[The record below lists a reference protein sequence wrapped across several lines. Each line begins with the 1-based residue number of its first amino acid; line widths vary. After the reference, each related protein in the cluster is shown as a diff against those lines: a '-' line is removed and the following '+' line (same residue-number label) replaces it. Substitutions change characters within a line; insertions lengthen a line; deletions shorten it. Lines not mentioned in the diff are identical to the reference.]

1 MKDPA
6 KGGDQEQTLWRLDC
20 PHSMANG
27 RDGKW
32 QHQMREGEQQE
43 RAMAMANGRCVS
55 SRKNG
60 RVRAHCG
67 GKKVGMRRK

>member
-1 MKDPA
+1 
-6 KGGDQEQTLWRLDC
+6 
-20 PHSMANG
+20 MANG

-32 QHQMREGEQQE
+32 EHQMREGEQQE

-60 RVRAHCG
+60 RVRVLFLVFCSFVTVQCS
-67 GKKVGMRRK
+67 KSSFLFR